1 MEVGCPRYSGASTIG
16 SELLDQD
23 CSHGNLA
30 LSPHVEG
37 RKQAPVTLIIKQR
50 KEKGGTGKGKQPLS
64 RVPRLET
71 RMLEESA
78 DNVILLKAL
87 WLKSMWN
94 PGTCAYLTAAD
105 HKGKAYAPYIN
116 NVNS

>member
-1 MEVGCPRYSGASTIG
+1 MEVECLRHLGASTIG
-16 SELLDQD
+16 SKLLDED

-30 LSPHVEG
+30 MSRHVEG
-37 RKQAPVTLIIKQR
+37 RKQ
-50 KEKGGTGKGKQPLS
+50 GGTGKGKQPLS
-64 RVPRLET
+64 GVPRLET